1 MRRHDLAVDPRFASS
16 QARSQN
22 DAALAVELGRALEER
37 TTAHWVTVLGDAGV
51 GCAPVTE
58 GYHEGFFFDPQTAA
72 NGMAVELEHP
82 VLVSYT
88 LSSSLVKFGGTDDL
102 EVRHTP
108 LLGQDNREI
117 LRDAGYS
124 PSEIEELYATGVA
137 TTESPD

>member
-1 MRRHDLAVDPRFASS
+1 MIS
-16 QARSQN
+16 
-22 DAALAVELGRALEER
+22 GI
-37 TTAHWVTVLGDAGV
+37 GV
-51 GCAPVTE
+51 GRGLWGTE
-58 GYHEGFFFDPQTAA
+58 QVFMLD
-72 NGMAVELEHP
+72 HP

-108 LLGQDNREI
+108 LLGQDNREV

-124 PSEIEELYATGVA
+124 PAEIEELYATGVA